1 MSVDSIVYEEVNKA
15 TALDGTRQMRGSE
28 IRKSSLAARHS
39 GGLNPRYNDAREL
52 LGVRDVKNA
61 DYQRVAFFFSPLYSR
76 NRDTSRL
83 SSAHAGVVTSY
94 RLGEV
99 SSFPHMAPE
108 AL

>member
-1 MSVDSIVYEEVNKA
+1 
-15 TALDGTRQMRGSE
+15 MRGHEFSTRLE
-28 IRKSSLAARHS
+28 MSDVRAHRE
-39 GGLNPRYNDAREL
+39 GLNSRDNDAQKVSSIRA
-52 LGVRDVKNA
+52 VKNA
-61 DYQRVAFFFSPLYSR
+61 SYQRVAFFFSPLYSR
-76 NRDTSRL
+76 NRDASRL